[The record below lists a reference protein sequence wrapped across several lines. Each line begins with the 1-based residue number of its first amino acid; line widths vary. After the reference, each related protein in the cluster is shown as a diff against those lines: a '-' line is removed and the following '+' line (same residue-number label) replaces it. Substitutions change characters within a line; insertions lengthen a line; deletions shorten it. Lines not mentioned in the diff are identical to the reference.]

1 MGRLTNLLIA
11 LAAAGTVYVS
21 FKPQIDALWRQVVIK
36 ATGLMGP
43 QVAKIVLTAPATF
56 QGSSISIAIQT
67 LDAQGNAIGNIPVS
81 LLATPASA
89 DPLLSPGNPTTDQNG
104 KATFTLQTQLNDF
117 SGPIVVVGSNGN
129 ISSNQLTVTFPGKS
143 TGTGSG
149 STNTPG
155 STPTPPTPPPPVI
168 LQSNLA
174 VSPSTITDGQ
184 IARVSWQLS
193 GGSDQFSGTLDTGN
207 GKTSLTNTDIMRGYM
222 DIQYN
227 VGNDSQK
234 TLSPTLTITDQV
246 TKFVYTAIGSI
257 IINPLPPP
265 PPVPGVIPV
274 QIIIYNQPKPGF
286 WSVDIIYSNGT
297 AKPYVSLSTQ
307 NVQNIIDQGASVED
321 VSGQWGTQP
330 IIPQTQVVLQFAGTI
345 SSPPDLE
352 TDVNIQNNAST
363 PNIMDIKVQIIDQ
376 AGNTVGLPSISNVT
390 FNPGEELTLR
400 LNTQLASTVKK
411 GDSLT
416 IKAYALA
423 SGTLSQVATPI
434 SEQITA

>member
-1 MGRLTNLLIA
+1 M
-11 LAAAGTVYVS
+11 
-21 FKPQIDALWRQVVIK
+21 
-36 ATGLMGP
+36 
-43 QVAKIVLTAPATF
+43 
-56 QGSSISIAIQT
+56 
-67 LDAQGNAIGNIPVS
+67 
-81 LLATPASA
+81 
-89 DPLLSPGNPTTDQNG
+89 
-104 KATFTLQTQLNDF
+104 
-117 SGPIVVVGSNGN
+117 
-129 ISSNQLTVTFPGKS
+129 
-143 TGTGSG
+143 
-149 STNTPG
+149 
-155 STPTPPTPPPPVI
+155 
-168 LQSNLA
+168 
-174 VSPSTITDGQ
+174 
-184 IARVSWQLS
+184 
-193 GGSDQFSGTLDTGN
+193 
-207 GKTSLTNTDIMRGYM
+207 
-222 DIQYN
+222 
-227 VGNDSQK
+227 
-234 TLSPTLTITDQV
+234 
-246 TKFVYTAIGSI
+246 
-257 IINPLPPP
+257 
-265 PPVPGVIPV
+265 
-274 QIIIYNQPKPGF
+274 
-286 WSVDIIYSNGT
+286 DIIYSNGT